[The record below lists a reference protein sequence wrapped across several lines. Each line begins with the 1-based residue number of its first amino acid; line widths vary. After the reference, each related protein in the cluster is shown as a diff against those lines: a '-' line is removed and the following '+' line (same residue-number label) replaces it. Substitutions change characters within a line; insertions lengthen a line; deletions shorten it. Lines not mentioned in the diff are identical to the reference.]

1 MGRAIAADALAR
13 PRAVADAGLQYQSQL
28 QADLLGVPRVRGRR
42 QVLLLRRSTALLA
55 AAPLPFLARDRWLR
69 LPQRQWA
76 EPTLATDTDTDTVS
90 TETASTSTSFAAQF
104 SELQLLGELQEHV
117 PGLCRVPERR
127 PVLLLCRA
135 AAVQW
140 AARLRRQA
148 GAERMRMPSS
158 PGRPRQTC
166 PQSRCRV
173 DDIVQ

>member
-13 PRAVADAGLQYQSQL
+13 PRAVADAGLQHQSQL

-42 QVLLLRRSTALLA
+42 EVLLLRLSTPLLA
-55 AAPLPFLARDRWLR
+55 AAPVPILARDRWLR
-69 LPQRQWA
+69 LPQRQRT

-90 TETASTSTSFAAQF
+90 TETASPSASFAAAAQF
-104 SELQLLGELQEHV
+104 SELHLLGELQEHV

-127 PVLLLCRA
+127 QVLLLCRP

-148 GAERMRMPSS
+148 GAERMRMPS
-158 PGRPRQTC
+158 
-166 PQSRCRV
+166 
-173 DDIVQ
+173 